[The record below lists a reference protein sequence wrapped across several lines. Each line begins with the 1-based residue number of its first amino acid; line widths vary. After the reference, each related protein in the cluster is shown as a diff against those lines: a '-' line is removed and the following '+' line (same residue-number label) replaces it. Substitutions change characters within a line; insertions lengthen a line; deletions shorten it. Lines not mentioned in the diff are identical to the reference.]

1 MKKSLAIFVFIFLG
15 TLVSNAQF
23 EFKPGVRGGLNLSKV
38 TNFDADSKTDF
49 FVGGQFELKFVKFYS
64 LQPELTYSRQG
75 FKTPNDSYSLD
86 YLSVGITNKF
96 TFGGGFNVLVGP
108 TIDVKVGDNFP
119 AVLSDELIGIDF
131 ALMGGIGYTFKN
143 GLAVDVR
150 FKQGIVDVFG
160 DNYNEYNDENGNG
173 NFDEVKLNSLFQF
186 GVSYSFD
193 LK

>member
-1 MKKSLAIFVFIFLG
+1 MKKCLAIFVFIFSG

-23 EFKPGVRGGLNLSKV
+23 ELKPGVRAGVNIAKV
-38 TNFDADSKTDF
+38 TNFEVDSKTDF
-49 FVGGQFELKFVKFYS
+49 FVGGQFELKFVDFYS
-64 LQPELTYSRQG
+64 LQPEVIYSRQG
-75 FKTPNDSYSLD
+75 FKADNDNYSID
-86 YLSVGITNKF
+86 YLSLGITNKF

-108 TIDVKVGDNFP
+108 TIDFKVGDNLPTFF
-119 AVLSDELIGIDF
+119 SDELIGVDF

-150 FKQGIVDVFG
+150 FKQGLVDIFG

-173 NFDEVKLNSLFQF
+173 NFDDVRLNQLFQF